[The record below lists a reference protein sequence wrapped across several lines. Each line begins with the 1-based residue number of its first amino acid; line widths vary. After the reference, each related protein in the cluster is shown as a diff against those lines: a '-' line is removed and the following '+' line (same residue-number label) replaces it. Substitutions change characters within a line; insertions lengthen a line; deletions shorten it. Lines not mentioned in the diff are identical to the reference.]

1 MRETQRLTEQS
12 RIGFL
17 AIGQKTA
24 ERTLD
29 GGFSGNFLGV
39 RAYSVRE
46 PTAPMTRFHALYE
59 RYSRD
64 VYRFALYL
72 SGDPAL
78 ADDVTSETFI
88 RVWSSPEPV
97 RLGTVKAYLL
107 TIARNLWLMERRRCL
122 RRQHLDETIPDSS
135 QSTLRQVE
143 VKDELGRVLR
153 ALQEFPEVDRAAL
166 LMRADEGLPYE
177 EIAVALGLP
186 VTTVKV
192 KVHRARF
199 RLAQIRNQGVSA

>member
-1 MRETQRLTEQS
+1 
-12 RIGFL
+12 
-17 AIGQKTA
+17 
-24 ERTLD
+24 
-29 GGFSGNFLGV
+29 
-39 RAYSVRE
+39 
-46 PTAPMTRFHALYE
+46 MTRFHELYE

-72 SGDPAL
+72 SGDPVL

-97 RLGTVKAYLL
+97 RLATVKAYLL
-107 TIARNLWLMERRRCL
+107 TIARNLWLMERRRYL
-122 RRQHLDETIPDSS
+122 RHQGLDETMPDSG
-135 QSTLRQVE
+135 QSVLHQVE
-143 VKDELGRVLR
+143 VKDELDRVLR

-186 VTTVKV
+186 VATVKV
-192 KVHRARF
+192 KVHRARL
-199 RLAQIRNQGVSA
+199 RLAQIRNQGVSAQ

>member
-1 MRETQRLTEQS
+1 
-12 RIGFL
+12 
-17 AIGQKTA
+17 
-24 ERTLD
+24 
-29 GGFSGNFLGV
+29 
-39 RAYSVRE
+39 
-46 PTAPMTRFHALYE
+46 MTRFHELYE
-59 RYSRD
+59 SYSRD

-97 RLGTVKAYLL
+97 RLATVKAYLL

-122 RRQHLDETIPDSS
+122 RRQGLDETIPDSGHS
-135 QSTLRQVE
+135 ALRQVE
-143 VKDELGRVLR
+143 VKDELDRVLR
-153 ALQEFPEVDRAAL
+153 ALQAFPDVDRAAL

-186 VTTVKV
+186 VATVKV
-192 KVHRARF
+192 KVHRARL
-199 RLAQIRNQGVSA
+199 RLAKIRNQGESA

>member
-1 MRETQRLTEQS
+1 
-12 RIGFL
+12 
-17 AIGQKTA
+17 
-24 ERTLD
+24 
-29 GGFSGNFLGV
+29 
-39 RAYSVRE
+39 
-46 PTAPMTRFHALYE
+46 MTRFHELYE
-59 RYSRD
+59 SYSRD

-97 RLGTVKAYLL
+97 RLATVKAYLL

-122 RRQHLDETIPDSS
+122 RRQGLDETIPDSG
-135 QSTLRQVE
+135 QSALRSVE
-143 VKDELGRVLR
+143 VKDELDKVLR

-186 VTTVKV
+186 VATVKV
-192 KVHRARF
+192 KVHRARL